1 MNLLKDSDS
10 IAHFKDKLRYTNER
24 FFHCYQTELELAG
37 YYKEMG
43 YEVELDSDSRVR
55 LKLTTRKGT
64 RIESVQLKKLEKL
77 ANKTNLYWNLE
88 DVWLILY
95 GLS

>member
-1 MNLLKDSDS
+1 MGRRSQKKIKSRIRS
-10 IAHFKDKLRYTNER
+10 ISTNE
-24 FFHCYQTELELAG
+24 TLS
-37 YYKEMG
+37 K
-43 YEVELDSDSRVR
+43 VELDSDSIVR

-64 RIESVQLKKLEKL
+64 RIESVPLKKLEKL

-88 DVWLILY
+88 DGWLTLY

>member
-1 MNLLKDSDS
+1 MVRRSQKKIKSKTRS
-10 IAHFKDKLRYTNER
+10 ISTNEA
-24 FFHCYQTELELAG
+24 LS
-37 YYKEMG
+37 K
-43 YEVELDSDSRVR
+43 VELDSDSIVR

-64 RIESVQLKKLEKL
+64 RIESVPLKKLEKL

-88 DVWLILY
+88 DGWLILY